1 MRRVYCAVGRG
12 YAPAVRRLG
21 VFAIVPAALAAAAV
35 ALAASSPAAKVAA
48 VLLKPAQVG
57 TGFKLRELAGG
68 RQVRN
73 QVTLDL
79 CGYRFT
85 SEALRLARHQVAYV
99 KQGTTQEA
107 LSNEVVAY
115 KPGGAARAMRELH
128 DAIAHCPRGYVPTKV
143 QGVGPMKNRL
153 APLAQHGLLPGT
165 VAEVDHVTELRPNNT
180 VASYVAIFVYQVR
193 DDVLSGVYT
202 FGAGSGP
209 LALRAAAAAARNLRS
224 L

>member
-1 MRRVYCAVGRG
+1 VK
-12 YAPAVRRLG
+12 RL
-21 VFAIVPAALAAAAV
+21 AALAALPAALVAAV
-35 ALAASSPAAKVAA
+35 AALAAPSPAAKVAT
-48 VLLKPAQVG
+48 VLLEPAQIG
-57 TGFKLRELAGG
+57 TGFKLRELPGG

-73 QVTLDL
+73 EVTLDL
-79 CGYRFT
+79 CGYRFK

-99 KQGTTQEA
+99 KQGAKPEA

-115 KPGGAARAMRELH
+115 KSGGAARAMSELRA
-128 DAIAHCPRGYVPTKV
+128 AIAHCPRGYVPSKV

-153 APLAQHGLLPGT
+153 TPLAHRGLLPGT
-165 VAEVDHVTELRPNNT
+165 VAEVDSVTELRPNNT